1 MKNVSLFIPCL
12 VDQFLPEIG
21 VAVVEVFR
29 RLGVDF
35 TYDQRQTC
43 CGQPLVNAG
52 DVKGARRIAKR
63 FISIFEESDYIV
75 APSGSCIH
83 TVKEHY
89 LRLLS
94 DEPDWYQRAQDV
106 SLKAYEFSQFLVKV
120 MGVDDA
126 GSRYGAK
133 ACLHESCSILRQ
145 MGISEEPR
153 ILLEHVEGLELN
165 QLKDADSCCGFGG
178 EFSVHYPYIAEEIVK
193 DKIGNFKESGADIM
207 VLGEP
212 GCLLNIRG
220 YMSRNGVDGQV
231 KHIAEILAGK

>member
-52 DVKGARRIAKR
+52 DVRGARRIAKR
-63 FISIFEESDYIV
+63 FISIFEESEYIV

-89 LRLLS
+89 LRLLA

-106 SLKAYEFSQFLVKV
+106 SLKAYEFSQFLVSV
-120 MGVDDA
+120 MGVEDV
-126 GSRYGAK
+126 GSSYGGK

-145 MGISEEPR
+145 MGISEEPK
-153 ILLEHVEGLELN
+153 ILLEHVKGLELN
-165 QLKDADSCCGFGG
+165 PLKDADACCGFGG

-193 DKIGNFKESGADIM
+193 DKIENFRESGAEIM

-220 YMSRNGVDGQV
+220 YMSRNGVEGQV
-231 KHIAEILAGK
+231 KHIAEILAGR